1 MPHKI
6 LFLFP
11 QEWDYSALSAL
22 GDEFEFVFEGFDIFK
37 FPENANLLWFNVR
50 KYIDKLARKYG
61 NTGLAGVMSTNEQY
75 GALIAAVLAQKLGL
89 PGTDPAAIIRAQHKY
104 YARMIHR
111 EALPEATPDFTVFPY
126 KVRDH
131 ANVGLPY
138 PFFVKPVKAA
148 HSVLARRVDTPDDL
162 RQHLTFYPWEKYII
176 KRLVR
181 PFNDLMPVYTDY
193 DINPEHLIGESL
205 LSGRHQVTVDGYA
218 DNGDIHIVGIVD
230 ALMYPG
236 TQAFRR
242 FEYPSMLPQAV
253 QDRMATLSARAVQAL
268 GFNHGCFNVELVWD
282 DQADKIQLIEV
293 NPRLAA
299 QFGDL
304 YERVDGVNTYQL
316 LLDLTLGRPPR
327 ARPAR
332 GEFGAAASFVFREFN
347 GAIKIAPDRAQI
359 AWLGANYPDA
369 LLHTYIK
376 EGNSRWREVKWLGSY
391 RYAVLNL
398 GGRDRQDM
406 LSRYDN
412 VCKQIRF
419 EKKQDIDVGGYVAEV
434 RPK

>member
-1 MPHKI
+1 MARKI

-11 QEWDYSALSAL
+11 QEWDYSALGAL
-22 GDEFEFVFEGFDIFK
+22 GGEFEFVFEGFDIFK
-37 FPENANLLWFNVR
+37 FPENARLLWFNAR
-50 KYIDKLARKYG
+50 KYIDQLARKYRG
-61 NTGLAGVMSTNEQY
+61 GGLAGVMSTNEQY
-75 GALIAAVLAQKLGL
+75 GALIAAALAKKLGL

-148 HSVLARRVDTPDDL
+148 HSVLARRVNTPDDL
-162 RQHLTFYPWEKYII
+162 RRHLTFYPWEKYII

-181 PFNDLMPVYTDY
+181 PFNDLMPLYTDY
-193 DINPEHLIGESL
+193 DINPEHLLGETL

-218 DNGDIHIVGIVD
+218 DHGDIRIVGVVD

-236 TQAFRR
+236 TQAFQR
-242 FEYPSMLPQAV
+242 FEYPSTLPQTI
-253 QDRMATLSARAVQAL
+253 QDRMAILTTRAVQSL
-268 GFNHGCFNVELVWD
+268 GFDHGCFNVELVWD
-282 DQADKIQLIEV
+282 DQTDKIQLIEV

-304 YERVDGVNTYQL
+304 YEKVTGVNTYQL
-316 LLDLTLGRPPR
+316 LLDLTLGCTPR

-332 GEFGAAASFVFREFN
+332 GAFGAAASFVFREFN
-347 GAIKIAPDRAQI
+347 GAVKIAPDRAQI
-359 AWLGANYPDA
+359 AWLGATYPDA
-369 LLHTYIK
+369 LLNSYIK

-398 GGRDRQDM
+398 GGHDRQDL
-406 LSRYDN
+406 LSRYDD
-412 VCKQIRF
+412 VCRHIPF
-419 EKKQDIDVGGYVAEV
+419 EVKRSIGVGGYVAEV

>member
-1 MPHKI
+1 MPRKI

-11 QEWDYSALSAL
+11 QEWDYSALDAL
-22 GDEFEFVFEGFDIFK
+22 GNEFEFVFEGFDIFK
-37 FPENANLLWFNVR
+37 FPENAKLLWFNVR
-50 KYIDKLARKYG
+50 KYIDGLARKYG
-61 NTGLAGVMSTNEQY
+61 KAGLAGVMSTNEQY

-104 YARMIHR
+104 YARLIHR
-111 EALPEATPDFTVFPY
+111 EVLPEATPDFAVFPY
-126 KVRDH
+126 KVPDH
-131 ANVGLPY
+131 ANVGIPY

-148 HSVLARRVDTPDDL
+148 HSVLARRVDTPDEL
-162 RQHLTFYPWEKYII
+162 RQHLTFHPWEKYII

-181 PFNDLMPVYTDY
+181 PFNDLIPLFTDY
-193 DINPEHLIGESL
+193 DINPEHLIAETL

-218 DNGDIHIVGIVD
+218 DNGDIRIVGVVD

-236 TQAFRR
+236 TQAFQR
-242 FEYPSMLPQAV
+242 FEYPSTLPPAV
-253 QDRMATLSARAVQAL
+253 QQRMVTLSTRAVQAL
-268 GFNHGCFNVELVWD
+268 GFDHGCFNVELVWD
-282 DQADKIQLIEV
+282 DVADLIQIIEV

-304 YERVDGVNTYQL
+304 YEKVDGVNTYQL
-316 LLDLTLGRPPR
+316 LLDLTLGRTPR
-327 ARPAR
+327 AKPAR
-332 GEFGAAASFVFREFN
+332 GDFGAAASFVFREFN
-347 GAIKIAPDRAQI
+347 GAIKIAPDQAQI

-369 LLHTYIK
+369 LLNTYIK

-398 GGRDRQDM
+398 GGSDRQDM
-406 LSRYDN
+406 LSRYDH
-412 VCKQIRF
+412 VCKHVQF
-419 EKKQDIDVGGYVAEV
+419 ERRRNINVGGYVAEI